1 MRSRKR
7 RDSPSRRHHSRADP
21 RSAAL
26 KESKNHMEKY
36 SDHRDSC
43 GRYEYDTQRREER
56 GRDGKQHRSRGRSDR
71 EDWPS
76 QRREDRGPLR
86 QGHYDSGR
94 EGKNLHTGDGHVDPN
109 LRLIDDDPRIGLPK
123 TTAKKGM
130 NTESFDPESTF
141 LRPAMRV
148 IVGPKRKRF
157 EQPLK
162 HDDVVV
168 VPEFFCAEDDLSMYY
183 SLVEEMRELQKQGQ
197 NKSEWISWHEGCHLI
212 SQNPKGSPTYEGI
225 LKRISEYF
233 NMKPNSQGTR
243 FNWYRDSADWK
254 PFHNDSAAYNP
265 KRAQTQNITVGIS
278 FGATRELA
286 FLHTATGLR
295 TYFPQTNG
303 MLFSFGRDVNINWKH
318 GVNALP
324 AEQHDGQGRISIVLW
339 GLAQDVI
346 EEEGAPPL
354 LTNNARFGFDNRMGG
369 EMFNAAADVALKYK
383 VDS

>member
-1 MRSRKR
+1 
-7 RDSPSRRHHSRADP
+7 
-21 RSAAL
+21 
-26 KESKNHMEKY
+26 MEKY

-197 NKSEWISWHEGCHLI
+197 NKSEWISW
-212 SQNPKGSPTYEGI
+212 
-225 LKRISEYF
+225 
-233 NMKPNSQGTR
+233 
-243 FNWYRDSADWK
+243 
-254 PFHNDSAAYNP
+254 
-265 KRAQTQNITVGIS
+265 VGIS

-324 AEQHDGQGRISIVLW
+324 AEQHDGQ
-339 GLAQDVI
+339 
-346 EEEGAPPL
+346 
-354 LTNNARFGFDNRMGG
+354 
-369 EMFNAAADVALKYK
+369 
-383 VDS
+383 